1 MGLPVRIDGR
11 PEQTRLGTSIFYLSS
26 AFILVWLLAID
37 ALLRGVGLP
46 NDHRPVPLRL
56 ALIALAFV
64 PLAVVSYVARR
75 PTIARRLG
83 WIKTLPAKASVDLE
97 GLRLTLDGVEIP
109 RIRWDDVA
117 SLEQAG
123 PGWRLVGTD
132 GSGLA
137 MVPAS
142 LMWPRPSWTDA
153 PSFAELVVALRPDR
167 FAMRGDRFE
176 PGMTEFSLRREG
188 DIVGRPG
195 RGTQTWVLGAGIV
208 LFIVA
213 FALLIAITGSG

>member
-11 PEQTRLGTSIFYLSS
+11 PEYTRLGTSIGYLSY

-46 NDHRPVPLRL
+46 NDHRPVGLRI
-56 ALIALAFV
+56 ALIALGFV
-64 PLAVVSYVARR
+64 PLTVVNYVARR

-83 WIKTLPAKASVDLE
+83 WIKMLPAKALVDLE
-97 GLRLTLDGVEIP
+97 GLRLTLDGVEMP

-123 PGWRLVGTD
+123 PGWRLVGID

-153 PSFAELVVALRPDR
+153 PSFAELVVELRPDR

-176 PGMTEFSLRREG
+176 RGMTEFSLRQPN
-188 DIVGRPG
+188 DLVGRPPHG
-195 RGTQTWVLGAGIV
+195 VQKRVLAVGIV
-208 LFIVA
+208 LAVVA
-213 FALLIAITGSG
+213 FVLLIATMPSR